1 MHWRLLLLRYGERN
15 ISGRPALNL
24 LVLGLSSTLKIYLY
38 IFFAGFDEMFHYI
51 LASLKFLVYFLFNRF
66 NRFNVVQSTFDK
78 CARFAV
84 IGSIAAG
91 DLKKTKQ
98 KQPSGLCSNALEA
111 PRGHTVASGMQF
123 FLQNCG
129 LYCCFHQSF
138 WIFCNP
144 ISL

>member
-84 IGSIAAG
+84 IGSFAAG
-91 DLKKTKQ
+91 NLKKTKQ
-98 KQPSGLCSNALEA
+98 KQPAGFCGGSTRPHSGLRNAIFSPKLQIIVLFS
-111 PRGHTVASGMQF
+111 PI
-123 FLQNCG
+123 FLVF
-129 LYCCFHQSF
+129 L
-138 WIFCNP
+138 
-144 ISL
+144 